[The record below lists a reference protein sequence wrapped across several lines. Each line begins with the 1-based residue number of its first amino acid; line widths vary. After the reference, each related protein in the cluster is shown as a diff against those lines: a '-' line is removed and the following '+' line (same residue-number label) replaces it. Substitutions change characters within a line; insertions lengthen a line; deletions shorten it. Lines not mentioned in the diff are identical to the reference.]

1 MANRKRAAI
10 SPVLA
15 VVILIAITMVG
26 GVATASFT
34 FGLFNSLSGTAN
46 VSLARLTC
54 FHGTAAAS
62 RCTAYLRNEG
72 DVPTTEVSCSLSGG
86 ASTVQYGPQ
95 VLPPGT
101 STYTGCRNAPAATF
115 TGEPVQGTFTL
126 ENGITIEFQ
135 GIYT

>member
-1 MANRKRAAI
+1 MAIRKRKAV

-15 VVILIAITMVG
+15 VVILIAITMIG
-26 GVATASFT
+26 GVTMASFA
-34 FGLFNSLSGTAN
+34 FGLFGTLSGTAN
-46 VSLARLTC
+46 VSLIKLTC
-54 FHGTAAAS
+54 FHGTTVTS
-62 RCTAYLRNEG
+62 RCTAYLNNMG
-72 DVPTTEVSCSLSGG
+72 DIATTAVSCSLSGG
-86 ASTVQYGPQ
+86 ASAMQYGPK

-126 ENGITIEFQ
+126 QNGVTISFE